1 MFNPL
6 SGLGDLQKL
15 QQQAQQMQAALQQE
29 EVVVEKNGVRVVV
42 RGDQVISTIEVD
54 GVIENRIADAINEA
68 IKKTQELA
76 AKKLIEISSQQQGQ
90 QGG

>member
-6 SGLGDLQKL
+6 GGLGDLQKL
-15 QQQAQQMQAALQQE
+15 QQQAQQMQQALQKEQ
-29 EVVVEKNGVRVVV
+29 VVIDKNGVKVVL
-42 RGDQVISTIEVD
+42 RGDQAVESVEVD

-76 AKKLIEISSQQQGQ
+76 ARKLIEISSQQK
-90 QGG
+90 